1 MARKIVVRY
10 CVCYSR
16 PAACTYFKVCLSHFK
31 FLLFWTFDAYL
42 ILLSLVTKFA
52 KYSSNTL
59 ILRKWGWSALIPVS
73 KMAILTF
80 LPVKPLPH
88 NLSAPKREVTCDFC
102 QMAHVNVKTWQHGA
116 ISTDKLWSQLLTW
129 RYIRSIKH
137 CKWKSPY
144 A

>member
-1 MARKIVVRY
+1 MLSKT
-10 CVCYSR
+10 
-16 PAACTYFKVCLSHFK
+16 AAYTYFKVK
-31 FLLFWTFDAYL
+31 FLLFKTSDAYL

-88 NLSAPKREVTCDFC
+88 NLSAPKREVTCDLC
-102 QMAHVNVKTWQHGA
+102 QMTHVNVKT
-116 ISTDKLWSQLLTW
+116 
-129 RYIRSIKH
+129 
-137 CKWKSPY
+137 
-144 A
+144 